1 MSRFDIT
8 YQCLDLLLKL
18 MHVRNSA
25 HDVEEVVEQP
35 EHVVDVVTVL
45 NELLVV
51 LPESDVVEEQRVVCQ
66 EVDDQRKV

>member
-1 MSRFDIT
+1 
-8 YQCLDLLLKL
+8 
-18 MHVRNSA
+18 MHVRDRA
-25 HDVEEVVEQP
+25 HYVEEVVEQP

-45 NELLVV
+45 DELFVV